1 MKEGLGLV
9 WFDTSPSVL
18 LVVVLTEILFAF
30 FFFISFQIAQE
41 DSLLK
46 CLPENEQTEA
56 MREAGIQICVCSIE
70 LSQAIFHFLSRGTYS

>member
-9 WFDTSPSVL
+9 WFDTSRFVL
-18 LVVVLTEILFAF
+18 LVVVLTEILFN

-56 MREAGIQICVCSIE
+56 MREAGIQICICSIE
-70 LSQAIFHFLSRGTYS
+70 LSRAVFHFLFRGAYS